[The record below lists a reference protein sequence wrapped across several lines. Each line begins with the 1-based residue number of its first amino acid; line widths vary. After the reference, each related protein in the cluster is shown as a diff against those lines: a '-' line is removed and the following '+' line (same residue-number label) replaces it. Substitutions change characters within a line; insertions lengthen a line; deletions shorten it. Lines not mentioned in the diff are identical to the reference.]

1 MEILKKRYIRLHLTR
16 GKDYMP
22 DNFVAKRVPKHYFL
36 TKDEKVIHSFL
47 GYWNADDFLSLVA
60 DVENRKKELRK

>member
-1 MEILKKRYIRLHLTR
+1 MQDKLVDKREH
-16 GKDYMP
+16 
-22 DNFVAKRVPKHYFL
+22 KHYFL